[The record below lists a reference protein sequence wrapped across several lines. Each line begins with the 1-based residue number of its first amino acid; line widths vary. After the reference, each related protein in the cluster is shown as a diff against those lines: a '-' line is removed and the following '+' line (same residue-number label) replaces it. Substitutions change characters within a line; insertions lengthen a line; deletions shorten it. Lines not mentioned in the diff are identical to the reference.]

1 MSQAEF
7 RIGPNGQKQKLNHNR
22 RWENVE
28 DKNKKASSN
37 FTSGSVSDVSSDFSN
52 PMDKQNSLT
61 PEEKDEKQIESS
73 VNFVNYLLGEGRSP
87 EDILSDKEETDEYLT
102 SYCETIG
109 KEEKA
114 EEEYDHIIAELEKN
128 NNFARA
134 YKKIFDEKTKHDK
147 QHQEEL
153 SNRALESAQ
162 IGYASLESSPD
173 MEAIWAADMFS
184 GVYEGTY
191 EDFYEDRV
199 EDIYLWQRE
208 DVNLLINEWED
219 RLKKDGE
226 PVEYV
231 YLSSNNAG
239 WRNSQ
244 ASGILSIEQ
253 LKDKSINPIGLRGD
267 ASFDWVQNKD
277 GKTIDIDIYH
287 HDSPT
292 GEQWKIRNMTPE
304 EVKLYAHH
312 EWDD

>member
-28 DKNKKASSN
+28 SGSTKASQHSPG
-37 FTSGSVSDVSSDFSN
+37 SSVSDVSSDFSN

-61 PEEKDEKQIESS
+61 PEEKDEKQIEYS
-73 VNFVNYLLGEGRSP
+73 VNFVNYLLEEGRSP

-114 EEEYDHIIAELEKN
+114 EEEYDFIIAELEKN

-134 YKKIFDEKTKHDK
+134 YKKIFDEETKYDK

-153 SNRALESAQ
+153 SSRALESAQ
-162 IGYASLESSPD
+162 TGYASLESSPD
-173 MEAIWAADMFS
+173 MKAIWAADMFS

-191 EDFYEDRV
+191 EDFYADRAEDV
-199 EDIYLWQRE
+199 YLWQRE
-208 DVNLLINEWED
+208 DVDSLINEWES
-219 RLKKDGE
+219 RMEKDGE

-231 YLSSNNAG
+231 HISSDNAG
-239 WRNSQ
+239 WRNYH
-244 ASGILSIEQ
+244 AEGILSIDE
-253 LKDKSINPIGLRGD
+253 LKVRSNNPIGLRGD

-277 GKTIDIDIYH
+277 GKTIDIDVYH

-292 GEQWKIRNMTPE
+292 GEQWKIRGLTPE
-304 EVKLYAHH
+304 EEEYLQQ
-312 EWDD
+312 D